1 MFLPFY
7 CLGYRV
13 RDMTDFRFT
22 KGLSEKATR
31 TFRLGLAG
39 AAESMGREQ
48 LVIAVGANRF
58 CNSTLQM

>member
-1 MFLPFY
+1 
-7 CLGYRV
+7 
-13 RDMTDFRFT
+13 MTDFRFT

-39 AAESMGREQ
+39 AAESIGREQ